1 VALSKDGVVPVGI
14 GIFLDFKIGFLL
26 AIKLKKKNYGFY
38 CIVRIFIIK
47 ILIFTLKTR

>member
-26 AIKLKKKNYGFY
+26 AIKLKKKLWFLLY
-38 CIVRIFIIK
+38 C
-47 ILIFTLKTR
+47 